1 MITVTAAVIM
11 FVPTS
16 FALGYWVAGS
26 RQRMATYRE
35 LVARNEARQIEM
47 QRDLD
52 REHQAY
58 SSYVR
63 RCGGR
68 RD

>member
-1 MITVTAAVIM
+1 
-11 FVPTS
+11 
-16 FALGYWVAGS
+16 VAGS